1 MPSVN
6 TDEWRRP
13 GPTARQRRIDVWT
26 GLAVAAVAVLNI
38 FLSRGG
44 GLFDLDD
51 AAPPGEQVL
60 WVLAITLPLTVR
72 RRYPEAVAVVI
83 AVALLI
89 SRHRGIEELQITTGV
104 LFAAIY
110 TLGAWGRD
118 HVVSRNLR
126 LAIIGVSFAWLVLS
140 FLVFSGPLP
149 DPVVAASLAMN
160 FLVVNAA
167 FFAFCHLMGDA
178 VWNSARRHHELEEQ
192 AGRLRAAQALAA
204 ERAVLSE
211 RVRIARELHDVVA
224 HHVSVM
230 GIQASAARRALD
242 KDPARARA
250 ALSAVEEGARTAV
263 DELRR
268 MLGALRSGETE
279 AAAIEK
285 IGIDR
290 LSEVTDRAREAG
302 LAVEF
307 AVYGEPVP
315 LSESLSQTA
324 YRIVQEAVTNTLKH
338 AHARTLDVRVRYLH
352 GELELDVTDD
362 GRGGSAAGG
371 GMGPAGTG
379 PAGMG
384 LVGMRERVSVHDG
397 TLAYGPHPDGGYRVR
412 ARFPYG
418 SGVTA

>member
-1 MPSVN
+1 MSP
-6 TDEWRRP
+6 TTLDEWRRP

-44 GLFDLDD
+44 GLFDFVPAVD
-51 AAPPGEQVL
+51 PPEQVG

-72 RRYPEAVAVVI
+72 RRHPEAVVVI
-83 AVALLI
+83 VAVALLV
-89 SRHRGIEELQITTGV
+89 SRQRGIQELQVTTGV

-110 TLGAWGRD
+110 TLGAWGRNR
-118 HVVSRNLR
+118 VVSRNLR
-126 LAIIGVSFAWLVLS
+126 LAVIGFALVWITASL
-140 FLVFSGPLP
+140 LLFSGPLP
-149 DPVVAASLAMN
+149 APAVTASLAMN
-160 FLVVNAA
+160 LLVVNTA

-178 VWNSARRHHELEEQ
+178 VWNSVRHRHELEEQ
-192 AGRLRAAQALAA
+192 AAELRSAQALAA
-204 ERAVLSE
+204 ERAVLAE

-242 KDPARARA
+242 KDPVRART

-279 AAAIEK
+279 QAAVER

-290 LSEVTDRAREAG
+290 LPEIADRAREAG
-302 LAVEF
+302 LAVEL
-307 AVYGEPVP
+307 AVYGEAVP
-315 LSESLSQTA
+315 LPESLSQAT

-338 AHARTLDVRVRYLH
+338 AYARTLDIRVRYLH

-362 GRGGSAAGG
+362 GRGGS
-371 GMGPAGTG
+371 PAVG
-379 PAGMG
+379 GMG

-397 TLAYGPHPDGGYRVR
+397 SLECGPHPDGGYRVR
-412 ARFPYG
+412 ARFPYQAG
-418 SGVTA
+418 AAA